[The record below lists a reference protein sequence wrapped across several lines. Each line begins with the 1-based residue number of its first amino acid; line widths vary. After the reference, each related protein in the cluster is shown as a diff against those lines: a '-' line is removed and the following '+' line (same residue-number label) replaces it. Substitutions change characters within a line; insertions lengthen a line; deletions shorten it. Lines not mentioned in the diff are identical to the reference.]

1 MKLLKHLSLI
11 TLVLIGFSC
20 SNSTSKQAANKE
32 GFIAI
37 EEALKEKFGANAYY
51 TDISITYNAAIG
63 NIIGV
68 TVTEDPESLKM
79 GQFNLTQDNW
89 TQNQDITVEVP
100 SGTKAA
106 DYMFQLGDKISL
118 SELGH
123 LVETSSKKLKDEKN
137 IENAVLSIASIQFP
151 NTGDFSKA
159 SYLINLQ
166 PEQGGTTFSF
176 QYALNGTLLNQD
188 Y

>member
-1 MKLLKHLSLI
+1 
-11 TLVLIGFSC
+11 
-20 SNSTSKQAANKE
+20 
-32 GFIAI
+32 
-37 EEALKEKFGANAYY
+37 
-51 TDISITYNAAIG
+51 
-63 NIIGV
+63 
-68 TVTEDPESLKM
+68 M